1 MYRRTTPTHR
11 NRWLAGLVAATT
23 LTTVLAGCSS
33 ARENAAS
40 EREDDGDLSASAQ
53 QCLDKA
59 NAFLDDRGLLP
70 DELADELTPL
80 SEPPTRGLTIT
91 RLYPGSVP
99 SSGEVSQAIVD
110 NADELGW
117 TGKKVAFDGSVED
130 VNRKL
135 LEAIDDSDIVEVD
148 GFPPAAV
155 QPAIAAAKEKGVL
168 LMLGAITD
176 QPESIP
182 GFGAV
187 PNGGDLFNQ
196 MGELAAYSFMRATR
210 CQGNMAAFGLP
221 FDAMRTVGNSA
232 GEVVERECENCT
244 FSYTDIQTS
253 DIGSPAATNT
263 VVSKLQSDP
272 SIDFAFFTIGDLAL
286 GIRPAMTQAGVDAE
300 IGGALPLSSNLAD
313 LQNGDN
319 SFWVGAASEVTAL
332 SQLDSAAR
340 ALDSGQTVVGNR
352 VPLPIFTQ
360 DNLESADP
368 VPVYPTDILAQFKQ
382 LWLVE

>member
-1 MYRRTTPTHR
+1 MPHRPPAYRKSWFR
-11 NRWLAGLVAATT
+11 GLLAATA
-23 LTTVLAGCSS
+23 LTTAAAGCSS
-33 ARENAAS
+33 ASENASS
-40 EREDDGDLSASAQ
+40 EPGDSGNLSASAQ
-53 QCLDKA
+53 KCLDKA

-70 DELADELTPL
+70 DKLAAELTPL
-80 SEPPTRGLTIT
+80 SKPPTKGLTIT

-99 SSGEVSQAIVD
+99 SSGEVSQAVVD
-110 NADELGW
+110 NAGELGW
-117 TGKKVAFDGSVED
+117 VGKKVAFDGSVED
-130 VNRKL
+130 LNRKL
-135 LEAIDDSDIVEVD
+135 LGAIDDSDIVEVD

-176 QPESIP
+176 KPESVP

-196 MGELAAYSFMRATR
+196 MGELAAYSFLRATK
-210 CQGNMAAFGLP
+210 CQGSVAAFGLP
-221 FDAMRTVGNSA
+221 FDAMRTVGNSL
-232 GEVVERECENCT
+232 GEVVKRECEDCS

-286 GIRPAMTQAGVDAE
+286 GVRPAMTQAGVDAQ
-300 IGGALPLSSNLAD
+300 IGGALPSSSNLAD
-313 LQNGDN
+313 LQSGDN
-319 SFWVGAASEVTAL
+319 SFWVGAASEVTGI
-332 SQLDSAAR
+332 SQLDTAAR

-368 VPVYPTDILAQFKQ
+368 VPVYPTDIIEQFKKI
-382 LWLVE
+382 WGVS